1 MPLRKERFAQ
11 LDIEKHLIIIKD
23 EDKTEAIS
31 RCSYENGKWQIQ
43 FGTDKIYSYNYLNVT
58 WLKEPVSLLGV
69 TTVVYKSNQPLS
81 GVDKIFV
88 FGDYI
93 RICFVTGYKKVYPSR
108 EITLEQSCLNN
119 LTAHKSFEYLKLL
132 AEKESVASEKD
143 SNFLSKQ
150 YEKITFASPSSV
162 LAKYLY
168 PTSLNNPKPVHGQM
182 PIFPFG
188 FNLSQK
194 AATEKALNEHIS
206 VIEGPPGTGKTQTIL
221 NIIANAVMNGKTVAV
236 VSNNNAATA
245 NILEKLQKYGVD
257 FLAAYLGNN
266 ENKDKF
272 FNGQSQSYPDMS
284 TWVMDATGYNTIK
297 KTLESRG
304 NELRSMLEAKNE
316 VAVLKQELAALLV
329 EKEYFQTYYKET
341 NVVVAPYRSLL
352 RHNSE
357 TVMGLWLDYQKMA
370 QKDEGVR
377 LAYKL
382 KNLLRYGIFS
392 LSFYNNPPDKVIAFF
407 QKLYYE
413 QKEMELVERIQ
424 ELTNRLESYQ
434 FDRAL
439 KKYSESSMTL
449 FKANLAKRY
458 SNKKQRMLFTR
469 DALWKDFGPFIQ
481 EYPLILSTT
490 HSLRS
495 CASANY
501 LFDYVIIDEASQV
514 SIVTGALALSCAK
527 NAVIVGDL
535 MQLPNVVSQKTAE
548 ETQEIFERFKLDTAY
563 HYAENS
569 MLSSI
574 TKLYKDVPRTL
585 LREHYRCHPK
595 IIGFC
600 NQKFYNN
607 ELIVLTE
614 EEGREKP
621 LVVYLTAK
629 GNHARGKYNQRQID
643 VILQEVLP
651 EQFVEGSNQSVG
663 IISPFRMQ
671 TNKLKEA
678 IGNPNIEV
686 DTVHKYQ
693 GREKDV
699 VILTTVVNEVNEFVN
714 NPNLINVAVSRA
726 VDKLIV
732 VVSDN
737 EKNDNSNLGDLVR
750 YIEYNTFEII
760 NSSIYSVFDLL
771 YHSYSEQLLAITK
784 TRKKVSIYESE
795 NLMNAVIEKVLREPE
810 FRNLDRV
817 MHQPLKMLIRNPE
830 KLEDN
835 ECRFAMNVLTHTDF
849 VIFNRLDKMPVLV
862 VEVDGYAFHAKNPK
876 QLERDKMKDAILQKY
891 GIPII
896 RMKTNESGEEA
907 RLRNKLIQ
915 ILKRDK

>member
-1 MPLRKERFAQ
+1 
-11 LDIEKHLIIIKD
+11 
-23 EDKTEAIS
+23 
-31 RCSYENGKWQIQ
+31 
-43 FGTDKIYSYNYLNVT
+43 
-58 WLKEPVSLLGV
+58 
-69 TTVVYKSNQPLS
+69 
-81 GVDKIFV
+81 
-88 FGDYI
+88 
-93 RICFVTGYKKVYPSR
+93 
-108 EITLEQSCLNN
+108 
-119 LTAHKSFEYLKLL
+119 
-132 AEKESVASEKD
+132 
-143 SNFLSKQ
+143 
-150 YEKITFASPSSV
+150 
-162 LAKYLY
+162 
-168 PTSLNNPKPVHGQM
+168 M

-194 AATEKALNEHIS
+194 AATEKALTEQIS

-221 NIIANAVMNGKTVAV
+221 NIIANAVMNGKTIAV

-257 FLAAYLGNN
+257 FIAAYLGNL
-266 ENKDKF
+266 ENKAKF
-272 FNGQSQSYPDMS
+272 FSEQTQAYPDM
-284 TWVMDATGYNTIK
+284 TAWVMEVDGYNAMK
-297 KTLESRG
+297 KTLAASG
-304 NELRSMLEAKNE
+304 NELRGMHEAKNE

-329 EKEYFQTYYKET
+329 EKEYFKTYYNET
-341 NVVVAPYRSLL
+341 NEVIAPYRSLI

-357 TVMGLWLDYQKMA
+357 TVMALWMDYQRVV
-370 QKDEGVR
+370 QKGEGIG
-377 LAYKL
+377 LTYKL
-382 KNLLRYGIFS
+382 KNLLRYGVFT
-392 LSFYNNPPDKVIAFF
+392 LSFYNNSPEKVIAHF

-413 QKEMELVERIQ
+413 SKEKELNERIQ
-424 ELTNRLESYQ
+424 ALTKRLENYQ
-434 FDRAL
+434 FDLVL
-439 KKYSESSMTL
+439 KKYSEGSMKL
-449 FKANLAKRY
+449 FKAKLAERFSKDMIR
-458 SNKKQRMLFTR
+458 KKFTK
-469 DALWKDFGPFIQ
+469 DSLWKDFGPFIQ

-490 HSLRS
+490 HSLRT

-501 LFDYVIIDEASQV
+501 LFDYVIMDEASQV
-514 SIVTGALALSCAK
+514 NIVTGALALSCAK

-535 MQLPNVVSQKTAE
+535 MQLPHVVSRETAE
-548 ETQEIFERFKLDTAY
+548 ETQEIFERFAMDSAY

-569 MLSSI
+569 ILSSI
-574 TKLYKDVPRTL
+574 SKLYMDIPRTL
-585 LREHYRCHPK
+585 LKEHYRCHPK

-600 NQKFYNN
+600 NQKFYDN

-614 EEGREKP
+614 EDGREKP
-621 LVVYLTAK
+621 LVVYITAK

-651 EQFVEGSNQSVG
+651 EQLVEGSQQSVG

-671 TNKLKEA
+671 TDKLKEVL
-678 IGNPNIEV
+678 GNRNIEV

-699 VILTTVVNEVNEFVN
+699 VILTTVVNGVNEFVN

-737 EKNDNSNLGDLVR
+737 EKNVNSNLGDLVR
-750 YIEYNTFEII
+750 YIEYNNFEII

-771 YHSYSEQLLAITK
+771 YHSYSERLFAIMK
-784 TRKKVSIYESE
+784 TRKKVSDYESE
-795 NLMNAVIEKVLREPE
+795 NLMNAVIEKVLDLPE

-849 VIFNRLDKMPVLV
+849 VIFNKLDKMPVLV
-862 VEVDGYAFHAKNPK
+862 VEVDGYAFHANNPK
-876 QLERDKMKDAILQKY
+876 QLERDEMKDTILQKY

-896 RMKTNESGEEA
+896 RVKTNESGEEA
-907 RLRNKLIQ
+907 RLRNKLSE
-915 ILKRDK
+915 ILKK

>member
-1 MPLRKERFAQ
+1 M
-11 LDIEKHLIIIKD
+11 DIEKHLILIKG
-23 EDKTEAIS
+23 EDRTADIS
-31 RCSYENGKWQIQ
+31 QCAEEKGKWRVR
-43 FGTDKIYSYNYLNVT
+43 FESDKIYSYNYQNVT
-58 WLKEPVSLLGV
+58 WLRDPVLLFAE
-69 TTVVYKSNQPLS
+69 TTVVYQNNQPLS
-81 GVDKIFV
+81 GVDKIFT
-88 FGDYI
+88 FGDYT

-108 EITLEQSCLNN
+108 DITIEQSCLDNSV
-119 LTAHKSFEYLKLL
+119 AHKSFEYLKTL
-132 AEKESVASEKD
+132 AQKD
-143 SNFLSKQ
+143 SIGNDEESTFLSKQ
-150 YEKITFASPSSV
+150 YEKITYVSPSSV
-162 LAKYLY
+162 LARFLY
-168 PTSLNNPKPVHGQM
+168 RTSLNDPQLGQM

-194 AATEKALNEHIS
+194 AATEKALTEQIS

-257 FLAAYLGNN
+257 FLAAFLGNN
-266 ENKDKF
+266 ENKEKF
-272 FNGQSQSYPDMS
+272 FSEQTQAYPDMT
-284 TWVMDATGYNTIK
+284 TWVMDATGYNAIK
-297 KTLESRG
+297 KTLESTG
-304 NELRSMLEAKNE
+304 NELRGMLEAKNE

-329 EKEYFQTYYKET
+329 ETEYFKTYYNET
-341 NVVVAPYRSLL
+341 NEIIAPYRSLV

-357 TVMGLWLDYQKMA
+357 TIMALWLDYQRMA
-370 QKDEGVR
+370 QKDEGIR
-377 LAYKL
+377 LTYKL
-382 KNLLRYGIFS
+382 KNLLRYGILT
-392 LSFYNNPPDKVIAFF
+392 LSFYNNSPEKVIALF

-413 QKEMELVERIQ
+413 RKETELNEHIQ
-424 ELTNRLESYQ
+424 ELTKRLESYQ

-458 SNKKQRMLFTR
+458 SKKKQRMLFTR
-469 DALWKDFGPFIQ
+469 DVLWKDFGPFIQ

-501 LFDYVIIDEASQV
+501 LFDYVIMDEASQV

-535 MQLPNVVSQKTAE
+535 MQLPNVVSTKTAE
-548 ETQEIFERFKLDTAY
+548 ETQQIFDRFALDTAY
-563 HYAENS
+563 HYSENS

-574 TKLYKDVPRTL
+574 SKLYKDVPKTL
-585 LREHYRCHPK
+585 LKEHYRCHPK

-600 NQKFYNN
+600 NQKFYHN
-607 ELIVLTE
+607 ELIVMTE
-614 EEGREKP
+614 EDGREKP

-651 EQFVEGSNQSVG
+651 EQIAEGSTQSVG

-671 TNKLKEA
+671 TDKLKEA
-678 IGNPNIEV
+678 IGNRNIEV

-726 VDKLIV
+726 VDKLVV
-732 VVSDN
+732 VVSDH

-771 YHSYSEQLLAITK
+771 YHSYSERLFAIMK
-784 TRKKVSIYESE
+784 TRKKVSVYDSE
-795 NLMNAVIEKVLREPE
+795 NLMNAVIEKVLNLPE

-830 KLEDN
+830 KLEDD

-849 VIFNRLDKMPVLV
+849 VIFNKLDKMPVLV
-862 VEVDGYAFHAKNPK
+862 VEVDGYAFHANNPR
-876 QLERDKMKDAILQKY
+876 QLERDRMKDTILQKY

-896 RMKTNESGEEA
+896 RIKTNESGEEA
-907 RLRNKLIQ
+907 RLRNKLSQ
-915 ILKRDK
+915 ILNRYEQ

>member
-58 WLKEPVSLLGV
+58 WLKEPVSLLGA
-69 TTVVYKSNQPLS
+69 TTVVYKNNQPLS

-108 EITLEQSCLNN
+108 EITQEQSCLNN
-119 LTAHKSFEYLKLL
+119 LTAHKSFDYLKLL
-132 AEKESVASEKD
+132 AEKDSVASEKD
-143 SNFLSKQ
+143 SSFLSKQ
-150 YEKITFASPSSV
+150 YEKITFVSPSSV

-168 PTSLNNPKPVHGQM
+168 PTSLNNPKSVHGQM

-194 AATEKALNEHIS
+194 AATEKALIEQIS

-257 FLAAYLGNN
+257 FLAVYLGNN

-272 FNGQSQSYPDMS
+272 FSEQSQSYPDMS
-284 TWVMDATGYNTIK
+284 TWVMDATSYNTIK
-297 KTLESRG
+297 KTLESSG

-341 NVVVAPYRSLL
+341 NVVVAPYRSLFQ
-352 RHNSE
+352 HNSE
-357 TVMGLWLDYQKMA
+357 TVMGLWLDYQRMT
-370 QKDEGVR
+370 QKNEGVR

-392 LSFYNNPPDKVIAFF
+392 LSFYNNSPDKVIAFF

-413 QKEMELVERIQ
+413 RKEMELVERIQ
-424 ELTNRLESYQ
+424 ELTKRLEIYQ

-439 KKYSESSMTL
+439 EKYSESSMTL

-469 DALWKDFGPFIQ
+469 DALWKDFGPFIK

-501 LFDYVIIDEASQV
+501 LFDHVIIDEASQV

-535 MQLPNVVSQKTAE
+535 MQLPNVVSRKTAE

-563 HYAENS
+563 QYAENS

-614 EEGREKP
+614 EGGREKP

-651 EQFVEGSNQSVG
+651 EQIVEGSNQSVG

-671 TNKLKEA
+671 TNKLKEV
-678 IGNPNIEV
+678 IGNRNIEV

-699 VILTTVVNEVNEFVN
+699 VILTTVVNEENEFVN

-732 VVSDN
+732 VVSDH

-771 YHSYSEQLLAITK
+771 YHSYSEQLLAIMK
-784 TRKKVSIYESE
+784 TRKKVSIYDSE

-849 VIFNRLDKMPVLV
+849 VIFNKLDKMPVLV

-876 QLERDKMKDAILQKY
+876 QLERDKMKDTILQKY